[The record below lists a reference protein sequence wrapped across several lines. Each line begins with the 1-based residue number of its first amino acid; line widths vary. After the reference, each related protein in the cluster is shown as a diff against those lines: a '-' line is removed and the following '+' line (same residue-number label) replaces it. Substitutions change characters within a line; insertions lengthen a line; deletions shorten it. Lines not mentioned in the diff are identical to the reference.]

1 MKQKTKFKKTEI
13 LKKLRSAIRT
23 LFKQDAFLLEH
34 NANERAVSHKL
45 AEYLQQQFPDYN
57 VDCEYNRDGSDI
69 KKLDGFR
76 ECESNKTDRVLPDIL
91 VHIRGHDEDN
101 LIVIEI
107 KTNLNNESCD
117 TKKLE
122 LFTKQDGSY
131 KYDYGFFIRFNGL
144 NTELRLFQDG
154 EEIKD
159 EEN

>member
-13 LKKLRSAIRT
+13 IEKLRSAIRT
-23 LFKQDAFLLEH
+23 LFNQDAFLLEH

-69 KKLDGFR
+69 KKLDGIR

-122 LFTKQDGSY
+122 SILIYPSY
-131 KYDYGFFIRFNGL
+131 TTPK
-144 NTELRLFQDG
+144 T
-154 EEIKD
+154 
-159 EEN
+159 